1 VNSNYLPSTTPGATD
16 ICYVGIQAT
25 ALDGGLVLDNN
36 QVVNVRLRVSAKI
49 THTHLPVAFR

>member
-25 ALDGGLVLDNN
+25 ALDGGLVLGNN
-36 QVVNVRLRVSAKI
+36 QIINVRLRIAAKI
-49 THTHLPVAFR
+49 SRTHLPVAFR